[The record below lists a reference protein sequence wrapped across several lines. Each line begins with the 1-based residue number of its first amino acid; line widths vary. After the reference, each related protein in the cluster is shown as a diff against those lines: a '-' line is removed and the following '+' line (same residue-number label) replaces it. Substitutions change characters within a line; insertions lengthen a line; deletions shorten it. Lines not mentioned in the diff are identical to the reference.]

1 MKEYRNNKGYEVK
14 ETGRYRRTCF
24 VDTEFNRI
32 LYIENLED
40 RSYDCIRLVTLGDKD
55 HKPMVNNIYRYN
67 DNDYVEQVVNSFTR
81 Q

>member
-32 LYIENLED
+32 LY
-40 RSYDCIRLVTLGDKD
+40 
-55 HKPMVNNIYRYN
+55 
-67 DNDYVEQVVNSFTR
+67 NDYVEQVVNSFTR
-81 Q
+81 